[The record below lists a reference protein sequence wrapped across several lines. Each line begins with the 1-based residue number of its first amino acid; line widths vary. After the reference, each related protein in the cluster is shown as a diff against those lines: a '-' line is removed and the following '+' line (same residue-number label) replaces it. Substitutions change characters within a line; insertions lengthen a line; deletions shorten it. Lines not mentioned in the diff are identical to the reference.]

1 MSDIQAGRFV
11 SRGRVLGVGFRWW
24 TVREARRQGVVGTV
38 RNRADGSVEV
48 EATGSSEAL
57 ALFAGAL
64 HRGPPSARVEEV
76 VRESSVPSEAD
87 DFVILR

>member
-1 MSDIQAGRFV
+1 
-11 SRGRVLGVGFRWW
+11 
-24 TVREARRQGVVGTV
+24 
-38 RNRADGSVEV
+38 VEV